1 MNPFTFQTLFKQLLH
16 HKRALIIG
24 HFIAIIA
31 TLISIPIPLLIP
43 LLVDEVLLD
52 KPGTLRSIIDAFI
65 EAPTAVYYIALT
77 LFATLFLRTFYFL
90 LQVLTNNLFT
100 DMTHQM
106 SFYVREKILVYLG
119 GVAMHEYES
128 LGSGEVAARLVT
140 DLQIVESFIA
150 SLLTKAVVAL
160 LTLIVT
166 ASVLLMIDWRL
177 GLLILVLHPSVVFI
191 TRLLSRK
198 VSAFKKDENRAI
210 SHFQNALLENLE
222 LFLQIRTSAKTHYFL
237 EQNLNDAKELQE
249 KGATFAKKSFTA
261 ERFSYTLFLGVFEF
275 FRAAGLFMVAY
286 STLSIGLMFAVFGYL
301 WFLMT
306 PVQDLISLQYSFH
319 NAKAALARI
328 NEIFS
333 KEQEPQYC
341 AKSNPFLRHEGA
353 SITAK
358 NIQFGYAKD
367 ETLLQHINLHIQ
379 ANAHVALI
387 GASGSGKTTLAK
399 ILSGL
404 YIAQHGELLYNGVS
418 IENIGLEQLRSHL
431 YVVLQ
436 QSLLFN
442 DTLLFN
448 LTLGKTIAQEKI
460 MDALRIAQL
469 DEFVNALPLQLH
481 SVVGKHGMRLSGG
494 QKQRI
499 AIARMILAEPNII
512 IFDESTSALDVH
524 TEANL
529 FEALQPF
536 LKARTVIT
544 IAHRL
549 STVSNSDYIYVLK
562 DGNIVEEGTPLAL
575 SSQAGHYQSF
585 VVAQHQV

>member
-1 MNPFTFQTLFKQLLH
+1 MTPFTFRSLFQQLLRN
-16 HKRALIIG
+16 KKTVILG
-24 HFIAIIA
+24 HIVAIIA

-52 KPGTLRSIIDAFI
+52 KPGTLRAIIDTFI
-65 EAPTAVYYIALT
+65 TMPTALYYIAIT
-77 LFATLFLRTFYFL
+77 LVATLLLRTIYFL
-90 LQVLTNNLFT
+90 LSALTNNLFT
-100 DMTHQM
+100 DITHQL
-106 SFYVREKILVYLG
+106 SFFMREKLMTFLST
-119 GVAMHEYES
+119 VAMHEYES

-140 DLQIVESFIA
+140 DLQIVESFISA
-150 SLLTKAVVAL
+150 LLSKAVVAL
-160 LTLIVT
+160 LTLLVT
-166 ASVLLMIDWRL
+166 AVVLLLIDWRL
-177 GLLILVLHPSVVFI
+177 GLLILLLHPTVVFI

-198 VSAFKKDENRAI
+198 VSRFKKDENQAI

-222 LFLQIRTSAKTHYFL
+222 LFLQIRASAKEHYFL
-237 EQNLNDAKELQE
+237 EQNLADAKSLQL
-249 KGATFAKKSFTA
+249 KSANFAKKSFTA

-328 NEIFS
+328 NELFS
-333 KEQEPQYC
+333 KEQEPQYT
-341 AKSNPFLRHEGA
+341 AKCNPFVINEGA
-353 SITAK
+353 SITTK
-358 NIQFGYAKD
+358 NLSFSYQKS
-367 ETLLQHINLHIQ
+367 ESLLDNISLHIQ
-379 ANAHVALI
+379 ANTHVALI

-399 ILSGL
+399 ILSAL
-404 YIAQHGELLYNGVS
+404 YMAQRGQLLYNNVP
-418 IENIGLEQLRSHL
+418 IEQIGLRTLRSHL

-448 LTLGKTIAQEKI
+448 LTLGRPTDEEKIAQ
-460 MDALRIAQL
+460 ALKIAQL
-469 DEFVNALPLQLH
+469 HSFVQQLPDGLQ

-499 AIARMILAEPNII
+499 SIARMILAEPNIV

-536 LKARTVIT
+536 LAKRTVIT

-562 DGNIVEEGTPLAL
+562 EGQIVEEGTPQAL
-575 SSQAGHYQSF
+575 QDADGHFQSF
-585 VVAQHQV
+585 VKAQR